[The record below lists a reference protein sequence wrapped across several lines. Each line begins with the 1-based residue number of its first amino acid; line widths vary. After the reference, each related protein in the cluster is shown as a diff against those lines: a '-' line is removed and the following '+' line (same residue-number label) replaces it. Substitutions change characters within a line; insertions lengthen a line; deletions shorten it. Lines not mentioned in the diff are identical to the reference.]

1 MDQAEVL
8 EDDLYAIDEAVE
20 AFKSLTPSDRRNLK
34 AIARVFANRG
44 TLASDDELISE
55 AYIRIAEGDRR
66 WAKKDTFVVFLAG
79 VIRSL
84 ASDRVF
90 RTDARKVQ
98 RLKGGYAVVEQDD
111 LSTVEDVGDSGLI
124 AHKAMLEAM
133 YDHLDNHFV
142 GDDEMQLLSMGIQ
155 DGLKGKDL
163 EAAVGVDTLRLA
175 ALRTR
180 FKREVKKF
188 IAARCAKEGQSND

>member
-1 MDQAEVL
+1 MDRDEIL
-8 EDDLYAIDEAVE
+8 EDDHYSIDEAVE
-20 AFKSLTPSDRRNLK
+20 AFKSLSASDRRNLK
-34 AIARVFANRG
+34 AVARLFADRG

-55 AYIRIAEGDRR
+55 AYIRIADGDRS
-66 WAKKDTFVVFLAG
+66 WAKKDAFTVFVAG

-84 ASDRVF
+84 ASDRIF

-98 RLKGGYAVVEQDD
+98 RLKGGYAVVEQDG
-111 LSTVEDVGDSGLI
+111 LSSVEDVGDEGLI
-124 AHKAMLEAM
+124 AHKAMLEEM
-133 YDHLDNHFV
+133 YMHVDSHFV

-188 IAARCAKEGQSND
+188 ISARCAKEGQSNG